1 MKPYKSSSD
10 KENCS
15 PISSN
20 CVIWQG
26 PDISCINLC
35 KGDSVSDIVYKIGQ
49 QICDFQNTASLSDLQ
64 LNCILDI
71 CTSTPKPELTLAAV
85 LQLII
90 DKICCSFGTLNT
102 AINAITARK
111 GEASGSSYSEPTLDL
126 PPCLQYVD
134 PRTGLTVTSLSL
146 SPYVVNLANQFCIL
160 KTTVDLH
167 TTQISNLTERV
178 VALETAPCCYVP
190 PLVTPYCTYG
200 TVTAGIPTSM
210 QLLLSNLDYQYCQ
223 LRDVIG
229 SNSALVLAASSQCA
243 NLGALTALSQPGTM
257 SSLPGWNNVV
267 NTVAQSMQNLWI
279 TVCDMRGVI
288 NDLRNCCGESN
299 CSAFFLGYTS
309 ALTATNE
316 VTLTFNA
323 FTVIPAGYSNCPTL
337 STVTITDNDGHT
349 YANTLDL
356 VTASTNPSG
365 VAFNVTTAGL
375 NAALPWT
382 ITVTGC
388 IVNDAGTC
396 SKTIVQVLPS
406 AATTTTTTIAPCIS
420 YGITVDAGDLA
431 DATGNTNPALDG
443 NVVVS
448 YIPCGSSSVVSALFD
463 TAGAAGPICVNSLVV
478 PTIYYYKADLT
489 QLAAS
494 TISAG
499 GSCVAS

>member
-15 PISSN
+15 PVSSN

-35 KGDSVSDIVYKIGQ
+35 KGDSVSDIVYKLGQ

-71 CTSTPKPELTLAAV
+71 CTSSPKPELTLAAV

-90 DKICCSFGTLNT
+90 DKICCSFGALNT
-102 AINAITARK
+102 AINNINTGSRT
-111 GEASGSSYSEPTLDL
+111 SGSSSQSILNL

-134 PRTGLTVTSLSL
+134 PTTGITVTSLAL
-146 SPYVVNLANQFCIL
+146 TPYVINLANQFCAL
-160 KTTVDLH
+160 KETVSLH
-167 TTQISNLTERV
+167 SLQITNLTERV
-178 VALETAPCCYVP
+178 TALETAPCCYTP
-190 PLVTPYCTYG
+190 PTVTPNCTYG
-200 TVTAGIPTSM
+200 TVTEGIPTSIPI
-210 QLLLSNLDYQYCQ
+210 LLGNLDYQYCQ
-223 LRDVIG
+223 LRDVLG
-229 SNSALVLAASSQCA
+229 SDNQLVLAASSQCT

-257 SSLPGWNNVV
+257 SSLPGWNN
-267 NTVAQSMQNLWI
+267 TVSNVSQSMQNLWI
-279 TVCDMRGVI
+279 TVCDIRGVV
-288 NDLRNCCGESN
+288 NDLRDCCGSSN

-309 ALTATNE
+309 ALTATNQ

-323 FTVIPAGYSNCPTL
+323 FTVIPIGYSNCPVL

-356 VTASTNPSG
+356 VAASTNPSG
-365 VAFNVTTAGL
+365 VVYDVTSAGL

-388 IVNDAGTC
+388 IVNDAGSC
-396 SKTIVQVLPS
+396 SKIVTQTLTGTT
-406 AATTTTTTIAPCIS
+406 TTTTTTIAPCLS
-420 YGITVDAGDLA
+420 YDILIDAGDLA
-431 DATGNTNPALDG
+431 DATGNTNSAQNG
-443 NVVVS
+443 KVFVS
-448 YIPCGSSSVVSALFD
+448 YIPCSSSLLITAVYD
-463 TAGAAGPICVNSLVV
+463 TAGPQTALCINSLII
-478 PTIYYYKADLT
+478 PTIYYLKVDAT

-494 TISAG
+494 TITPAG
-499 GSCVAS
+499 AC